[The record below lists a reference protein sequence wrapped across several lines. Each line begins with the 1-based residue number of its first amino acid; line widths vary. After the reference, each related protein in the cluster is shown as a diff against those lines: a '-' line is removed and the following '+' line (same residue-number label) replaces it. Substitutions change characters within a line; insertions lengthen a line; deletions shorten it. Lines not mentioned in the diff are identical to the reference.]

1 MQYTAII
8 KNALISDQKLRKIAR
23 DLKLKKRP
31 VAQAL
36 EILDFMPKKG
46 AKILYKVLS
55 SAVANA
61 EHQGNLD
68 RSELVVEGVQVDRG
82 IRLKRF
88 HPRARGR
95 SGEILKRRSHVIVT
109 VQKTEKS

>member
-1 MQYTAII
+1 MQYTALM

-23 DLKLKKRP
+23 DLKLRNRP

-36 EILDFMPKKG
+36 EILNFMPKKG

-61 EHQGNLD
+61 EHQGNID
-68 RSELVVEGVQVDRG
+68 RSGLVVEGVQVDRG

-95 SGEILKRRSHVIVT
+95 SSEIIKRRSHVIITVT
-109 VQKTEKS
+109 ETVKS